1 MYAFDKDCQN
11 IIVLFQAWT
20 REKQAFG
27 RQTPLRYQVCK
38 SLYCIVHFWQW
49 DIYIED
55 LNINEVRMRIIHCH
69 SSLCDDGS
77 KLETMGWVDNLFF
90 CNIVMKLIR
99 EQKIVTKVIK
109 DLFPGNFPFWVLLIL
124 AVSSRRTISLTD
136 SPKQLKRYCQNNS
149 ILLQSQ
155 YYSCFSQ

>member
-1 MYAFDKDCQN
+1 MCAFDQDCQN

-20 REKQAFG
+20 REKQALG
-27 RQTPLRYQVCK
+27 RQTPLRHQVCK

-49 DIYIED
+49 DVYIED
-55 LNINEVRMRIIHCH
+55 LNINEVRMRIIYCH

-77 KLETMGWVDNLFF
+77 ETMGWVDNLFF
-90 CNIVMKLIR
+90 CNIVMTLIR
-99 EQKIVTKVIK
+99 EQKIVTKVK
-109 DLFPGNFPFWVLLIL
+109 KGPFPGNPPFWVLLIL

-155 YYSCFSQ
+155 YYGCFLQ